1 MTMPAAAPASKRK
14 PPGRIRQAKL
24 SVPQAWP
31 AQAPAQWFLQMSAM
45 PAIDRVT
52 AAKRGVPALFLTRLA
67 KFTGESKEQL
77 NAWLGFSRATVDRKA
92 RAGQMLSTD
101 ESARVIGFARLV
113 GQVQTLVN
121 ESGDPTDFDAARW
134 LAMWLHNPLPAL
146 AGRLPGNY
154 MDTVDGQQMISDLL
168 ARARGGAFA

>member
-31 AQAPAQWFLQMSAM
+31 AQAPAQWFVQMAAM

-67 KFTGESKEQL
+67 KFTGESK
-77 NAWLGFSRATVDRKA
+77 
-92 RAGQMLSTD
+92 
-101 ESARVIGFARLV
+101 
-113 GQVQTLVN
+113 
-121 ESGDPTDFDAARW
+121 
-134 LAMWLHNPLPAL
+134 
-146 AGRLPGNY
+146 
-154 MDTVDGQQMISDLL
+154 
-168 ARARGGAFA
+168 